1 MKKVG
6 HFSFDPDTLEIHL
19 NIYDADGNNAEQYT
33 LTQEN
38 IDHFLQ
44 THQAV
49 HNAAMKIVRA
59 RRAAM
64 KRISHSRAYG
74 DVPQEMG
81 GPALRRGVPGHPDN
95 EMGM

>member
-38 IDHFLQ
+38 VDHFLQ
-44 THQAV
+44 THATV
-49 HNAAMKIVRA
+49 
-59 RRAAM
+59 
-64 KRISHSRAYG
+64 SRMALEIAKGCKGYCG
-74 DVPQEMG
+74 D
-81 GPALRRGVPGHPDN
+81 
-95 EMGM
+95 